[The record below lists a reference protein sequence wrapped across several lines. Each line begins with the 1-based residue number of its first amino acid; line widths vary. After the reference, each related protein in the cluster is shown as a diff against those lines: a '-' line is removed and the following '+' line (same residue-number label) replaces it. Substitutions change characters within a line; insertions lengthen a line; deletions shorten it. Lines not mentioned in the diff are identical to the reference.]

1 MRRRPT
7 LIFAAVL
14 CAATH
19 LHGDAQISL
28 GPAAVIMADDPTSVS
43 AGLRLDG
50 DASGLWPLSETVTVM
65 ADGGIRIEGLLPGPT
80 ASALLAGGA
89 QLSYRGPSAYVRV
102 GVDSH
107 VDLSPSY
114 AAPIADV
121 GAHLLARMSF
131 AGVDLSLMP
140 RAALF
145 WGERIAFDAQARLSL
160 TFAALGVLVLEP
172 AVDAGWAVVGDD
184 RSLEP
189 RIAASLGMAIYPPLP
204 VSVDISLGF
213 ARTWSDDTEVVAS
226 LTVPGYYAG
235 TRYSLGVSSGALLGR
250 SVELSA
256 GVLLEY
262 MRTDHLN
269 ILLGAWGVETEWN
282 LLLSP
287 EAELMVRL
295 TPHLRLGVSA
305 RLNAA
310 LSNSDYRRVTRA
322 DLGASLMWRW

>member
-1 MRRRPT
+1 
-7 LIFAAVL
+7 V
-14 CAATH
+14 
-19 LHGDAQISL
+19 QISV
-28 GPAAVIMADDPTSVS
+28 GPAAILVADDSTDIS

-50 DASGLWPLSETVTVM
+50 DASSLWPLSEAVTVM

-80 ASALLAGGA
+80 ASALLAGGV
-89 QLSYRGPSAYVRV
+89 QVSYRGGSAYARV
-102 GVDSH
+102 GVDAH
-107 VDLSPSY
+107 ADLSPSY
-114 AAPIADV
+114 VAPIADV

-131 AGVDLSLMP
+131 AGVDLSIMP

-145 WGERIAFDAQARLSL
+145 WGERIVFDAQARLSL

-172 AVDAGWAVVGDD
+172 AVDAGCAMVADD

-189 RIAASLGMAIYPPLP
+189 RIAANIGVAIYPPLP
-204 VSVDISLGF
+204 LSVDISLGF

-226 LTVPGYYAG
+226 LTVPGYHAS
-235 TRYSLGVSSGALLGR
+235 TLYSLGLSSGALLGP
-250 SVELSA
+250 SVELSV
-256 GVLLEY
+256 GIHSQY

-269 ILLGAWGVETEWN
+269 ILLGAWGMETEWN

-287 EAELMVRL
+287 EAELIVRL
-295 TPHLRLGVSA
+295 TPHLRLGVNA
-305 RLNAA
+305 RVDAT